1 MIILLVLKVWSK
13 KFYFFFETSISYG
26 FEKVLKKKL
35 IQSFFGV
42 TKFGV
47 NVLKDYIT

>member
-13 KFYFFFETSISYG
+13 EFYFFETSISYG
-26 FEKVLKKKL
+26 YEKVLKKKL